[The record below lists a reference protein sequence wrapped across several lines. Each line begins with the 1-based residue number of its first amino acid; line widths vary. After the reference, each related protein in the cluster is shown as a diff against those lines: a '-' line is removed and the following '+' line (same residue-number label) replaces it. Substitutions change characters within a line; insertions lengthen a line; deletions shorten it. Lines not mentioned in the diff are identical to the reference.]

1 MATGPSVTDW
11 ISAVSTAA
19 LGVLGL
25 GITYYQWRKTGFN
38 PQLTSRIDAQRQGIE
53 LKIKNNGRAAGI
65 IDQVDVVRSDR
76 EVVDAEYEG
85 FTNSVF
91 RSVALPALASMRI
104 IIKAPRGHP
113 FDPEVFLLV
122 GVGATKSEEVI
133 PATAEKGVGIYGL
146 TSVLPPGTPT

>member
-1 MATGPSVTDW
+1 VATDPSVTDW

-25 GITYYQWRKTGFN
+25 GITYYQWRKTAFI
-38 PQLTSRIDAQRQGIE
+38 PRLTSRIDVPREGIE
-53 LKIKNNGRAAGI
+53 LKIENKGRAAGI
-65 IDQVDVVRSDR
+65 IDQVDVVRSDD

-113 FDPEVFLLV
+113 FDPNVCLLV
-122 GVGATKSEEVI
+122 GVGATKPEKVI
-133 PATAEKGVGIYGL
+133 PVTTEKGVGIYGL